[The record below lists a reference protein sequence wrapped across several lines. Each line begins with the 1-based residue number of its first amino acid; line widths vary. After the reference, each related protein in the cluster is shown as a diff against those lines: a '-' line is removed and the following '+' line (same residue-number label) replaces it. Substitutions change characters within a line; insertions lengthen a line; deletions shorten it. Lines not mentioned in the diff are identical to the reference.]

1 MQRFSI
7 YGFGLLLMAAV
18 FMGGCG
24 SSASAAEKEA
34 VPPAQQAAQQPA
46 QQVAQ
51 QAAQPEAAAAPVVAP
66 PEVSS
71 SGSRPALPI
80 KAPVFHQQDA
90 KRILPS
96 RLTIPA
102 IKVDT
107 PVVELGWKTN
117 KTASG
122 DIFSEWDVAEYAAGW
137 HKNSSV
143 PGEAGNIVMSGH
155 NNILGSVF
163 RELDQLK
170 RGDEVNVFAGGTQY
184 TYVVDEV
191 LILPEKYASDKQRQE
206 NVKYIQET
214 SDDRLTLVSCWPRDD
229 NTHRIVVIA
238 RPQALST
245 DAGSAPA
252 SN

>member
-1 MQRFSI
+1 MQRLSVF
-7 YGFGLLLMAAV
+7 GFGLLLLAAV

-24 SSASAAEKEA
+24 SSASAVEKVAE
-34 VPPAQQAAQQPA
+34 PPAQQVPQQT
-46 QQVAQ
+46 
-51 QAAQPEAAAAPVVAP
+51 AQPEAAAAPVVAP
-66 PEVSS
+66 PDVSS
-71 SGSRPALPI
+71 TGDRPALPL

-117 KTASG
+117 KTVSG
-122 DIFSEWDVAEYAAGW
+122 TIFSEWDVAEYAAGW

-143 PGEAGNIVMSGH
+143 PGESGNIVMSGH

-170 RGDEVNVFAGGTQY
+170 RGDEVNVYAGGAEY

-214 SDDRLTLVSCWPRDD
+214 PDDRLTLVSCWPRDD

-238 RPQALST
+238 KPQALSS
-245 DAGSAPA
+245 DADTSA